1 MSSWNLYDSL
11 QELKTLGLI
20 DKKVEHKTVINLLN
34 EEVLKY
40 TNRRSW
46 AKHIGVSTV
55 FICKVLSQD
64 SWPNKEMLRPLN
76 LKRLKGTSD
85 FYPFDYENEGIENGN
100 RSNQTSKQSREEDL
114 HSDL

>member
-64 SWPNKEMLRPLN
+64 SWPNKEMLSSFAVISSRHAIIFDRIDLI
-76 LKRLKGTSD
+76 RYRTS
-85 FYPFDYENEGIENGN
+85 
-100 RSNQTSKQSREEDL
+100 T
-114 HSDL
+114 